1 MLETDT
7 VRQAMKRFGV
17 VPIKADYTRKS
28 PLIFQWLQ
36 RYGKAGVPM
45 YLVLPADPDKK
56 PWVLPE
62 ALTPGL
68 VVDAL
73 REAAGNGVSGK
84 K

>member
-1 MLETDT
+1 
-7 VRQAMKRFGV
+7 MKKLGV
-17 VPIKADYTRKS
+17 VPLKADYTRKS

-45 YLVLPADPDKK
+45 YLVLPADPDRK

-62 ALTPGL
+62 ALTPGI

-73 REAAGNGVSGK
+73 REAAGNGASGK